1 TYTGRNRRSVWTI
14 ATQPFPEAHFATF
27 PEKLVEP
34 CILAGTSPKACPKC
48 GAPWERVVE
57 RDVLPPPD
65 RVNNNPFKHAANTNH
80 GEQGSTLRNIV
91 RRQAVGWRPTCSCPD
106 NDGSGKCVVLDPF
119 AGSGTTLLVAERLGR
134 QAVGIEINPEYV
146 E

>member
-1 TYTGRNRRSVWTI
+1 EGYGTRKHSGNEYVGTYTGRNRRSVWTI

-65 RVNNNPFKHAANTNH
+65 RVNNNPFKHAASTRH
-80 GEQGSTLRNIV
+80 GEQGSCLRDIV
-91 RRQAVGWRPTCSCPD
+91 
-106 NDGSGKCVVLDPF
+106 
-119 AGSGTTLLVAERLGR
+119 
-134 QAVGIEINPEYV
+134 
-146 E
+146 